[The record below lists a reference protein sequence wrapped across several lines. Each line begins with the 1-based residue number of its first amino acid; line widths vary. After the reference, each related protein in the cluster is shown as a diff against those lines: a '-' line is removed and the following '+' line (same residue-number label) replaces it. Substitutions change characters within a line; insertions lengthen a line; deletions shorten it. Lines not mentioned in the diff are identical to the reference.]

1 MLEKYVS
8 KGSKKLRC
16 GFTTGTCAAAA
27 SAGAARMLLS
37 GKVIENITVIT
48 PSGNSV
54 TVGLTDIK
62 KENDYVSC
70 AVQKDSGD
78 DPDVT
83 DKILVYSTVSYEKS
97 GITVDGGEGVGR
109 VTKKGLKQQIGE
121 AAINPVP
128 RKMIEEQLKVHVYG
142 YVPVV
147 SECVLESRYL
157 GLQIPEEVE
166 KIDEKLEH
174 LARVME
180 DTVDL
185 DGILELARNVSAMQ
199 EDTQV
204 KEHLLNLSDPLQK
217 GIRIAVAHDEAFCF
231 IYPDNLEIL
240 KKLGAEIVTFSP
252 IHDRSLPENIQGIV
266 LYGGYP
272 ELYAKELSEN
282 DSMRESIC
290 HAVTLGVPC
299 IAECGGF
306 MYLQERM
313 EGSDGKIY
321 DMAGA
326 LFGKSYKTE
335 KLRRFGYIILSKGT
349 VFGHNVGNIT
359 AHEFHYYESEEC
371 GHAFTAKKPM
381 STRGWECMIS
391 TDTILAG
398 YPHIHYMF

>member
-128 RKMIEEQLKVHVYG
+128 RKMIEEQLKTAASDYSYDGGLKAVISVPMGIQIAKKTFNPRLGIEGGISILGTTGIVEPMSEQALIDTISVELDVRRAQNEEFIIVTPGNYG
-142 YVPVV
+142 QDFLRDNLGIAVDKCVKCSNFIGDTIDMCIEKGFKSMLLVGHIGKLSKLGCTIYNTH
-147 SECVLESRYL
+147 SRYADGRMEAFALCAALCGAEREVLENIL
-157 GLQIPEEVE
+157 GCITT
-166 KIDEKLEH
+166 D
-174 LARVME
+174 A
-180 DTVDL
+180 
-185 DGILELARNVSAMQ
+185 A
-199 EDTQV
+199 
-204 KEHLLNLSDPLQK
+204 
-217 GIRIAVAHDEAFCF
+217 
-231 IYPDNLEIL
+231 LEIL
-240 KKLGAEIVTFSP
+240 KKEGIFDETIKMLEKRI
-252 IHDRSLPENIQGIV
+252 DRSL
-266 LYGGYP
+266 
-272 ELYAKELSEN
+272 
-282 DSMRESIC
+282 
-290 HAVTLGVPC
+290 
-299 IAECGGF
+299 
-306 MYLQERM
+306 
-313 EGSDGKIY
+313 
-321 DMAGA
+321 
-326 LFGKSYKTE
+326 
-335 KLRRFGYIILSKGT
+335 KLRAKGSIETDEALKDLFAPYTEEFAWKTLYRIQINDGTLILER
-349 VFGHNVGNIT
+349 
-359 AHEFHYYESEEC
+359 AEESRQ
-371 GHAFTAKKPM
+371 GQP
-381 STRGWECMIS
+381 
-391 TDTILAG
+391 
-398 YPHIHYMF
+398 

>member
-128 RKMIEEQLKVHVYG
+128 RKMIEEQLKTAASDYSYDGGLKAVISVPMGIQIAKKTFNPRLGIEGGISILGTTGIVEPMSEQALIDTISVELDVRKAQNEEFIIVTPGNYG
-142 YVPVV
+142 QDFLRDNLGIAVDKCVKCSNFIGDTIDMCIEKGFKSMLLVGHIGKLSKLGCTIYNTH
-147 SECVLESRYL
+147 SRYADGRMEAFALCAALCGAEREVLENIL
-157 GLQIPEEVE
+157 GCITT
-166 KIDEKLEH
+166 D
-174 LARVME
+174 A
-180 DTVDL
+180 
-185 DGILELARNVSAMQ
+185 A
-199 EDTQV
+199 
-204 KEHLLNLSDPLQK
+204 
-217 GIRIAVAHDEAFCF
+217 
-231 IYPDNLEIL
+231 LEIL
-240 KKLGAEIVTFSP
+240 KKEGIFDETIKMLEKRI
-252 IHDRSLPENIQGIV
+252 DRSLKLRAKSSIEIGMITFSEEYGI
-266 LYGGYP
+266 L
-272 ELYAKELSEN
+272 
-282 DSMRESIC
+282 C
-290 HAVTLGVPC
+290 
-299 IAECGGF
+299 
-306 MYLQERM
+306 
-313 EGSDGKIY
+313 
-321 DMAGA
+321 
-326 LFGKSYKTE
+326 KTE
-335 KLRRFGYIILSKGT
+335 NADNMLEKLK
-349 VFGHNVGNIT
+349 
-359 AHEFHYYESEEC
+359 
-371 GHAFTAKKPM
+371 
-381 STRGWECMIS
+381 
-391 TDTILAG
+391 
-398 YPHIHYMF
+398 

>member
-128 RKMIEEQLKVHVYG
+128 RKMIEEQLKTAASDYSYDGGLKAVISVPMGIQIAKKTFNPRLGIEGGISILGTTGIVEPMSEQALIDTISVELDVRKAQNEEFIIVTPGNYG
-142 YVPVV
+142 QDFLRDNLGIAVDKCVKCSNFIGDTIDICIEKGFKSMLLVGHIGKLSKLGCTIYNTH
-147 SECVLESRYL
+147 SRYADGRMEAFALCAALCGAEREVLENIL
-157 GLQIPEEVE
+157 GCITT
-166 KIDEKLEH
+166 D
-174 LARVME
+174 A
-180 DTVDL
+180 
-185 DGILELARNVSAMQ
+185 A
-199 EDTQV
+199 
-204 KEHLLNLSDPLQK
+204 
-217 GIRIAVAHDEAFCF
+217 
-231 IYPDNLEIL
+231 LEIL
-240 KKLGAEIVTFSP
+240 KKEGIFDETIKMLEKRI
-252 IHDRSLPENIQGIV
+252 DRSLKLRAKGSIEIGMITFSEEYGI
-266 LYGGYP
+266 L
-272 ELYAKELSEN
+272 
-282 DSMRESIC
+282 C
-290 HAVTLGVPC
+290 
-299 IAECGGF
+299 
-306 MYLQERM
+306 
-313 EGSDGKIY
+313 
-321 DMAGA
+321 
-326 LFGKSYKTE
+326 KTE
-335 KLRRFGYIILSKGT
+335 NADNMLEKLK
-349 VFGHNVGNIT
+349 
-359 AHEFHYYESEEC
+359 
-371 GHAFTAKKPM
+371 
-381 STRGWECMIS
+381 
-391 TDTILAG
+391 
-398 YPHIHYMF
+398 

>member
-128 RKMIEEQLKVHVYG
+128 RKMIEEQLKTAASDYSYDGGLKAVISVPMGIQIAKKTFNPRLGIEGGISILGTTGIVEPMSEQALIDTISVELDVRKAQNEEFIIVTPGNYG
-142 YVPVV
+142 QDFLRDNLGIAVDKCVKCSNFIGDTIDMCIEKGFKSMLLVGHIGKLSKLGCTIYNTN
-147 SECVLESRYL
+147 SRYADGRMEAFALCAALCGAEREVLENIL
-157 GLQIPEEVE
+157 GCITT
-166 KIDEKLEH
+166 D
-174 LARVME
+174 A
-180 DTVDL
+180 
-185 DGILELARNVSAMQ
+185 A
-199 EDTQV
+199 
-204 KEHLLNLSDPLQK
+204 
-217 GIRIAVAHDEAFCF
+217 
-231 IYPDNLEIL
+231 LEIL
-240 KKLGAEIVTFSP
+240 KKEGIFDETIKMLEKRI
-252 IHDRSLPENIQGIV
+252 DRSLKLRAKGSIEIGMITFSEEYGI
-266 LYGGYP
+266 L
-272 ELYAKELSEN
+272 
-282 DSMRESIC
+282 C
-290 HAVTLGVPC
+290 
-299 IAECGGF
+299 
-306 MYLQERM
+306 
-313 EGSDGKIY
+313 
-321 DMAGA
+321 
-326 LFGKSYKTE
+326 KTE
-335 KLRRFGYIILSKGT
+335 NADNMLEKLK
-349 VFGHNVGNIT
+349 
-359 AHEFHYYESEEC
+359 
-371 GHAFTAKKPM
+371 
-381 STRGWECMIS
+381 
-391 TDTILAG
+391 
-398 YPHIHYMF
+398 

>member
-128 RKMIEEQLKVHVYG
+128 RKMIEEQLKTAASDYSYDGGLKAVISVPMGIQIAKKTFNPRLGIEGGISILGTTGIVEPMSEQALIDTISVELDLRKAQNEEFIIVTPGNYG
-142 YVPVV
+142 QDFLRDNLGIAVDKCVKCSNFIGDTIDMCIEKGFKSMLLVGHIGKLSKLGCTIYNTH
-147 SECVLESRYL
+147 SRYADGRMEAFALCAALCGAEREVLENIL
-157 GLQIPEEVE
+157 GCITT
-166 KIDEKLEH
+166 D
-174 LARVME
+174 A
-180 DTVDL
+180 T
-185 DGILELARNVSAMQ
+185 
-199 EDTQV
+199 
-204 KEHLLNLSDPLQK
+204 
-217 GIRIAVAHDEAFCF
+217 
-231 IYPDNLEIL
+231 LEIL
-240 KKLGAEIVTFSP
+240 KKEGIFDETIKMLEKRI
-252 IHDRSLPENIQGIV
+252 DRSLKLRAKGSIEIGMITFSEEYGI
-266 LYGGYP
+266 L
-272 ELYAKELSEN
+272 
-282 DSMRESIC
+282 C
-290 HAVTLGVPC
+290 
-299 IAECGGF
+299 
-306 MYLQERM
+306 
-313 EGSDGKIY
+313 
-321 DMAGA
+321 
-326 LFGKSYKTE
+326 KTE
-335 KLRRFGYIILSKGT
+335 NADNMLEKLK
-349 VFGHNVGNIT
+349 
-359 AHEFHYYESEEC
+359 
-371 GHAFTAKKPM
+371 
-381 STRGWECMIS
+381 
-391 TDTILAG
+391 
-398 YPHIHYMF
+398 

>member
-128 RKMIEEQLKVHVYG
+128 RKMIEEQLKTAASDYSYDGGLKAVISVPMGIQIVKKTFNPRLGIEGGISILGTTGIVEPMSEQALIDTISVELDVRKAQNEEFIIVTPGNYG
-142 YVPVV
+142 QDFLRDNLGIAVDKCVKCSNFIGDTIDMCIEKGFKSMLLVGHIGKLSKLGCTIYNTH
-147 SECVLESRYL
+147 SRYADGRMEAFALCAALCGAEREVLENIL
-157 GLQIPEEVE
+157 GCITT
-166 KIDEKLEH
+166 D
-174 LARVME
+174 A
-180 DTVDL
+180 
-185 DGILELARNVSAMQ
+185 A
-199 EDTQV
+199 
-204 KEHLLNLSDPLQK
+204 
-217 GIRIAVAHDEAFCF
+217 
-231 IYPDNLEIL
+231 LEIL
-240 KKLGAEIVTFSP
+240 KKEGIFDETIKMLEKRI
-252 IHDRSLPENIQGIV
+252 DRSLKLRAKGSIEIGMITFSEEYGI
-266 LYGGYP
+266 L
-272 ELYAKELSEN
+272 
-282 DSMRESIC
+282 C
-290 HAVTLGVPC
+290 
-299 IAECGGF
+299 
-306 MYLQERM
+306 
-313 EGSDGKIY
+313 
-321 DMAGA
+321 
-326 LFGKSYKTE
+326 KTE
-335 KLRRFGYIILSKGT
+335 NADNMLEKLK
-349 VFGHNVGNIT
+349 
-359 AHEFHYYESEEC
+359 
-371 GHAFTAKKPM
+371 
-381 STRGWECMIS
+381 
-391 TDTILAG
+391 
-398 YPHIHYMF
+398 

>member
-128 RKMIEEQLKVHVYG
+128 RKMIEEQLKTAASDYSYDGGLKAVISVPMGIQIAKKTFNPRLGIDGGISILGTTGIVEPMSEQALIDTISVELDVRKAQNEEFIIVTPGNYG
-142 YVPVV
+142 QDFLRDNLGIAVDKCVKCSNFIGDTIDMCIEKGFKSMLLVGHIGKLSKLGCTIYNTHARYADGRM
-147 SECVLESRYL
+147 EAFALCAALCGAEREVLENIL
-157 GLQIPEEVE
+157 GCITT
-166 KIDEKLEH
+166 D
-174 LARVME
+174 A
-180 DTVDL
+180 
-185 DGILELARNVSAMQ
+185 A
-199 EDTQV
+199 
-204 KEHLLNLSDPLQK
+204 
-217 GIRIAVAHDEAFCF
+217 
-231 IYPDNLEIL
+231 LEIL
-240 KKLGAEIVTFSP
+240 KKEGIFDETIKMLEKRI
-252 IHDRSLPENIQGIV
+252 DRSLKLRAKGSIEIGMITFSEEYGI
-266 LYGGYP
+266 L
-272 ELYAKELSEN
+272 
-282 DSMRESIC
+282 C
-290 HAVTLGVPC
+290 
-299 IAECGGF
+299 
-306 MYLQERM
+306 
-313 EGSDGKIY
+313 
-321 DMAGA
+321 
-326 LFGKSYKTE
+326 KTE
-335 KLRRFGYIILSKGT
+335 NADNMLEKLK
-349 VFGHNVGNIT
+349 
-359 AHEFHYYESEEC
+359 
-371 GHAFTAKKPM
+371 
-381 STRGWECMIS
+381 
-391 TDTILAG
+391 
-398 YPHIHYMF
+398 

>member
-128 RKMIEEQLKVHVYG
+128 RKMIEEQLKTAASDYSYDGGLKAVISVPMGIQIAKKTFNPRLGIEGGISILGTTGIVEPMSEQALIDTISVELDVRKAQNEEFIIVTPGNYG
-142 YVPVV
+142 QDFLRDNLGIAVDKCVKCSNFIGDTIDMCIEKGFKSMLLVGHIGKLSKLGCTIYNTH
-147 SECVLESRYL
+147 SRYADGRMEAFALCAALCGAEREVLENIL
-157 GLQIPEEVE
+157 GCITT
-166 KIDEKLEH
+166 D
-174 LARVME
+174 A
-180 DTVDL
+180 
-185 DGILELARNVSAMQ
+185 A
-199 EDTQV
+199 
-204 KEHLLNLSDPLQK
+204 
-217 GIRIAVAHDEAFCF
+217 
-231 IYPDNLEIL
+231 LEIL
-240 KKLGAEIVTFSP
+240 KKEGIFNETIKMLEKRI
-252 IHDRSLPENIQGIV
+252 DRSLKLRAKGSIEIGMITFSEEYGI
-266 LYGGYP
+266 L
-272 ELYAKELSEN
+272 
-282 DSMRESIC
+282 C
-290 HAVTLGVPC
+290 
-299 IAECGGF
+299 
-306 MYLQERM
+306 
-313 EGSDGKIY
+313 
-321 DMAGA
+321 
-326 LFGKSYKTE
+326 KTE
-335 KLRRFGYIILSKGT
+335 NADNMLKKLK
-349 VFGHNVGNIT
+349 
-359 AHEFHYYESEEC
+359 
-371 GHAFTAKKPM
+371 
-381 STRGWECMIS
+381 
-391 TDTILAG
+391 
-398 YPHIHYMF
+398 

>member
-128 RKMIEEQLKVHVYG
+128 RKMIEEQLKTAASDYSYDGGLKAVISVPMGIQIAKKTVNPRLGIEGGISILGTTGIVEPMSEQALIDTISVELDVRKAQNEEFIIVTPGNYG
-142 YVPVV
+142 QDFLRDNLGIAVDKCVKCSNFIGDTIDMCIEKGFKSMLLVGHIGKLSKLGCTIYNTH
-147 SECVLESRYL
+147 SRYADGRMEAFALCAALCGAEREVLENIL
-157 GLQIPEEVE
+157 GCITT
-166 KIDEKLEH
+166 D
-174 LARVME
+174 A
-180 DTVDL
+180 
-185 DGILELARNVSAMQ
+185 A
-199 EDTQV
+199 
-204 KEHLLNLSDPLQK
+204 
-217 GIRIAVAHDEAFCF
+217 
-231 IYPDNLEIL
+231 LEIL
-240 KKLGAEIVTFSP
+240 KKEGIFDETIKMLEKRI
-252 IHDRSLPENIQGIV
+252 DRSLKLRAKGSIEIGMITFSEEYGI
-266 LYGGYP
+266 L
-272 ELYAKELSEN
+272 
-282 DSMRESIC
+282 C
-290 HAVTLGVPC
+290 
-299 IAECGGF
+299 
-306 MYLQERM
+306 
-313 EGSDGKIY
+313 
-321 DMAGA
+321 
-326 LFGKSYKTE
+326 KTE
-335 KLRRFGYIILSKGT
+335 NADNMLEKLK
-349 VFGHNVGNIT
+349 
-359 AHEFHYYESEEC
+359 
-371 GHAFTAKKPM
+371 
-381 STRGWECMIS
+381 
-391 TDTILAG
+391 
-398 YPHIHYMF
+398 

>member
-128 RKMIEEQLKVHVYG
+128 RKMIEEQLKTAASDYSYDGGLKAVISVPMGIQIAKKTFNPRLGIEGGISILGTTGIVEPMSEQALIDTISVELDVRKAQNEEFIIVTPGNYG
-142 YVPVV
+142 QDFLRDNLGIAVDKCVKCSNFRGDTIDMCIEKGFKSMLLVGHIGKLSKLGCTIYNTH
-147 SECVLESRYL
+147 SRYADGRMEAFALCAALCGAEREVLENIL
-157 GLQIPEEVE
+157 GCITT
-166 KIDEKLEH
+166 D
-174 LARVME
+174 A
-180 DTVDL
+180 
-185 DGILELARNVSAMQ
+185 A
-199 EDTQV
+199 
-204 KEHLLNLSDPLQK
+204 
-217 GIRIAVAHDEAFCF
+217 
-231 IYPDNLEIL
+231 LEIL
-240 KKLGAEIVTFSP
+240 KKEGIFDETIKMLEKRI
-252 IHDRSLPENIQGIV
+252 DRSLKLRAKGSIEIGMITFSEEYGI
-266 LYGGYP
+266 L
-272 ELYAKELSEN
+272 
-282 DSMRESIC
+282 C
-290 HAVTLGVPC
+290 
-299 IAECGGF
+299 
-306 MYLQERM
+306 
-313 EGSDGKIY
+313 
-321 DMAGA
+321 
-326 LFGKSYKTE
+326 KTE
-335 KLRRFGYIILSKGT
+335 NADNMLEKLK
-349 VFGHNVGNIT
+349 
-359 AHEFHYYESEEC
+359 
-371 GHAFTAKKPM
+371 
-381 STRGWECMIS
+381 
-391 TDTILAG
+391 
-398 YPHIHYMF
+398 

>member
-128 RKMIEEQLKVHVYG
+128 RKMIEEQLKTAASDYSYDGGLKAVISVPMGIQIAKKTFNPRLGIEGGISILGTTGIVEPMSEQALIDTISVELDVRKAQNEEFIIVTPGNYG
-142 YVPVV
+142 QDFLRDNLGIAVDKCVKCSNFIGDTIDMCIEKGFKSMLLVGHIGKLSKLGCTIYNTHSRYADGRMEAFALCVALCGA
-147 SECVLESRYL
+147 EREVLENIL
-157 GLQIPEEVE
+157 GCITT
-166 KIDEKLEH
+166 D
-174 LARVME
+174 A
-180 DTVDL
+180 
-185 DGILELARNVSAMQ
+185 A
-199 EDTQV
+199 
-204 KEHLLNLSDPLQK
+204 
-217 GIRIAVAHDEAFCF
+217 
-231 IYPDNLEIL
+231 LEIL
-240 KKLGAEIVTFSP
+240 KKEGIFDETIKMLEKRI
-252 IHDRSLPENIQGIV
+252 DRSLKLRAKGSIEIGMITFSEEYGI
-266 LYGGYP
+266 L
-272 ELYAKELSEN
+272 
-282 DSMRESIC
+282 C
-290 HAVTLGVPC
+290 
-299 IAECGGF
+299 
-306 MYLQERM
+306 
-313 EGSDGKIY
+313 
-321 DMAGA
+321 
-326 LFGKSYKTE
+326 KTE
-335 KLRRFGYIILSKGT
+335 NADNMLEKLK
-349 VFGHNVGNIT
+349 
-359 AHEFHYYESEEC
+359 
-371 GHAFTAKKPM
+371 
-381 STRGWECMIS
+381 
-391 TDTILAG
+391 
-398 YPHIHYMF
+398 

>member
-128 RKMIEEQLKVHVYG
+128 RKMIEEQLKTAASDYSYDGGLKAVISVPMGIQIAKKTFNPRLGIEGGISILGTTGIVEPMSEQALIDTISVELDVRKAQNEEFIIVTPGNYG
-142 YVPVV
+142 QDFLRDNLGIAVDKCVKCSNFIGDAIDMCIEKGFKSMLLVGHIGKLSKLGCTIYNTH
-147 SECVLESRYL
+147 SRYADGRMEAFALCAALCGAEREVLENIL
-157 GLQIPEEVE
+157 GCITT
-166 KIDEKLEH
+166 D
-174 LARVME
+174 A
-180 DTVDL
+180 
-185 DGILELARNVSAMQ
+185 A
-199 EDTQV
+199 
-204 KEHLLNLSDPLQK
+204 
-217 GIRIAVAHDEAFCF
+217 
-231 IYPDNLEIL
+231 LEIL
-240 KKLGAEIVTFSP
+240 KKEGIFDETIKMLEKRI
-252 IHDRSLPENIQGIV
+252 DRSLKLRAKGSIEIGMITFSEEYGI
-266 LYGGYP
+266 L
-272 ELYAKELSEN
+272 
-282 DSMRESIC
+282 C
-290 HAVTLGVPC
+290 
-299 IAECGGF
+299 
-306 MYLQERM
+306 
-313 EGSDGKIY
+313 
-321 DMAGA
+321 
-326 LFGKSYKTE
+326 KTE
-335 KLRRFGYIILSKGT
+335 NADNMLEKLK
-349 VFGHNVGNIT
+349 
-359 AHEFHYYESEEC
+359 
-371 GHAFTAKKPM
+371 
-381 STRGWECMIS
+381 
-391 TDTILAG
+391 
-398 YPHIHYMF
+398 

>member
-128 RKMIEEQLKVHVYG
+128 RKMIEEQLKTAASDYSYDGGLKAVISVPMGIQIAKKTFNPRLGIEGGISILGTTGIVEPMSEQALIDTISVELDVRKAQNEEFIIVTPGNYG
-142 YVPVV
+142 QDFLRDNLGIAVDKCVKCSNFIGDTIDMCIEKGFKSMLLVGHIGKLSKLGCTIYNTH
-147 SECVLESRYL
+147 SRYADGRMEAFALCAALCGAEREVLENIL
-157 GLQIPEEVE
+157 GCITT
-166 KIDEKLEH
+166 D
-174 LARVME
+174 A
-180 DTVDL
+180 
-185 DGILELARNVSAMQ
+185 A
-199 EDTQV
+199 
-204 KEHLLNLSDPLQK
+204 
-217 GIRIAVAHDEAFCF
+217 
-231 IYPDNLEIL
+231 LEIL
-240 KKLGAEIVTFSP
+240 KKEGIFDETIKMLEKRI
-252 IHDRSLPENIQGIV
+252 DRSLKLRSKGSIEIGMITFSEEYGI
-266 LYGGYP
+266 L
-272 ELYAKELSEN
+272 
-282 DSMRESIC
+282 C
-290 HAVTLGVPC
+290 
-299 IAECGGF
+299 
-306 MYLQERM
+306 
-313 EGSDGKIY
+313 
-321 DMAGA
+321 
-326 LFGKSYKTE
+326 KTE
-335 KLRRFGYIILSKGT
+335 YAVNMVKKLK
-349 VFGHNVGNIT
+349 
-359 AHEFHYYESEEC
+359 
-371 GHAFTAKKPM
+371 
-381 STRGWECMIS
+381 
-391 TDTILAG
+391 
-398 YPHIHYMF
+398 

>member
-128 RKMIEEQLKVHVYG
+128 RKMIEEQLKTAASDYSYDGGLKAVISVSMGIQIAKKTFNPRLGIEGGISILGTTGIVEPMSEQALIDTISVELDVRKAQNEEFIIVTPGNYG
-142 YVPVV
+142 QDFLRDNLGIAVDKCVKCSNFIGDTIDMCIEKGFKSMLLVGHIGKLSKLGCTIYNTH
-147 SECVLESRYL
+147 SRYADGRMEAFALCAALCGAEREVLENIL
-157 GLQIPEEVE
+157 GCITT
-166 KIDEKLEH
+166 D
-174 LARVME
+174 A
-180 DTVDL
+180 
-185 DGILELARNVSAMQ
+185 A
-199 EDTQV
+199 
-204 KEHLLNLSDPLQK
+204 
-217 GIRIAVAHDEAFCF
+217 
-231 IYPDNLEIL
+231 LEIL
-240 KKLGAEIVTFSP
+240 KKEGIFDETIKMLEKRI
-252 IHDRSLPENIQGIV
+252 DRSLKLRAKGSIEIGMITFSEEYGI
-266 LYGGYP
+266 L
-272 ELYAKELSEN
+272 
-282 DSMRESIC
+282 C
-290 HAVTLGVPC
+290 
-299 IAECGGF
+299 
-306 MYLQERM
+306 
-313 EGSDGKIY
+313 
-321 DMAGA
+321 
-326 LFGKSYKTE
+326 KTE
-335 KLRRFGYIILSKGT
+335 NADNMLEKLK
-349 VFGHNVGNIT
+349 
-359 AHEFHYYESEEC
+359 
-371 GHAFTAKKPM
+371 
-381 STRGWECMIS
+381 
-391 TDTILAG
+391 
-398 YPHIHYMF
+398 

>member
-128 RKMIEEQLKVHVYG
+128 RKMIEEQLKTAASDYSYDGGLKAVISVPMGIQIAKKTFNPRLGIEGGISILGTTGIVEPMSEQALIDTISVELDVRKAQNEEFIIVTPGNYG
-142 YVPVV
+142 QDFLRDNLGIAVDK
-147 SECVLESRYL
+147 CVKCSNFIGDTIDMCIEKGFKSMLLVGHIGKLSKLGCTIYNTHSRY
-157 GLQIPEEVE
+157 
-166 KIDEKLEH
+166 
-174 LARVME
+174 A
-180 DTVDL
+180 
-185 DGILELARNVSAMQ
+185 DGRM
-199 EDTQV
+199 
-204 KEHLLNLSDPLQK
+204 
-217 GIRIAVAHDEAFCF
+217 EAFALCAALCGAEREVLKN
-231 IYPDNLEIL
+231 ILGCITTDAALEIL
-240 KKLGAEIVTFSP
+240 KKEGIFDETIKMLEKRI
-252 IHDRSLPENIQGIV
+252 DRSLKLRAKGSIEIGMITFSEEYGI
-266 LYGGYP
+266 L
-272 ELYAKELSEN
+272 
-282 DSMRESIC
+282 C
-290 HAVTLGVPC
+290 
-299 IAECGGF
+299 
-306 MYLQERM
+306 
-313 EGSDGKIY
+313 
-321 DMAGA
+321 
-326 LFGKSYKTE
+326 KTE
-335 KLRRFGYIILSKGT
+335 NADNMLEKLK
-349 VFGHNVGNIT
+349 
-359 AHEFHYYESEEC
+359 
-371 GHAFTAKKPM
+371 
-381 STRGWECMIS
+381 
-391 TDTILAG
+391 
-398 YPHIHYMF
+398 

>member
-128 RKMIEEQLKVHVYG
+128 RKMIEEQLKTAASDYSYDGGLKAVISVPMGIQIAKKTFNPRLGIEGGISILGTTGIVEPMSEQALIDTISVELDVRKAQNEEFIIVTPGNYG
-142 YVPVV
+142 QDFLRDNLGIAVDKCVKCSNFIGDTIDMCIEKGFKSMLLVGHIGKLSKLGCTIYNTH
-147 SECVLESRYL
+147 SRYADGRMEAFALCAALCGAERQVLENIL
-157 GLQIPEEVE
+157 GCITT
-166 KIDEKLEH
+166 D
-174 LARVME
+174 A
-180 DTVDL
+180 
-185 DGILELARNVSAMQ
+185 A
-199 EDTQV
+199 
-204 KEHLLNLSDPLQK
+204 
-217 GIRIAVAHDEAFCF
+217 
-231 IYPDNLEIL
+231 LEIL
-240 KKLGAEIVTFSP
+240 KKEGIFDETIKMLEKRI
-252 IHDRSLPENIQGIV
+252 DRSLKLRAKGSIEIGMITFSEEYGI
-266 LYGGYP
+266 L
-272 ELYAKELSEN
+272 
-282 DSMRESIC
+282 C
-290 HAVTLGVPC
+290 
-299 IAECGGF
+299 
-306 MYLQERM
+306 
-313 EGSDGKIY
+313 
-321 DMAGA
+321 
-326 LFGKSYKTE
+326 KTE
-335 KLRRFGYIILSKGT
+335 NADNMLEKLK
-349 VFGHNVGNIT
+349 
-359 AHEFHYYESEEC
+359 
-371 GHAFTAKKPM
+371 
-381 STRGWECMIS
+381 
-391 TDTILAG
+391 
-398 YPHIHYMF
+398 

>member
-128 RKMIEEQLKVHVYG
+128 RKMIEEQLKTAASDYSYDGGLKAVISVPMGIQIAKKTFNPRLGIEGGISILGTTGIVEPMSEQALIDTISVELDVRKAQNEEFIIVTPGNYG
-142 YVPVV
+142 QDFLRDNLGIAVDKCVKCSNFIGDTIDMCIEKGFKSMLLVGHIGKLSKLGCTIYNTH
-147 SECVLESRYL
+147 SRYADGRMEAFALCAALCGAEREVLENIL
-157 GLQIPEEVE
+157 GCITT
-166 KIDEKLEH
+166 D
-174 LARVME
+174 A
-180 DTVDL
+180 
-185 DGILELARNVSAMQ
+185 A
-199 EDTQV
+199 
-204 KEHLLNLSDPLQK
+204 
-217 GIRIAVAHDEAFCF
+217 
-231 IYPDNLEIL
+231 LEIL
-240 KKLGAEIVTFSP
+240 KKEGIFDETIKMLEKRI
-252 IHDRSLPENIQGIV
+252 DRSLKLRSKGSIEIGMRTFSEEYGI
-266 LYGGYP
+266 L
-272 ELYAKELSEN
+272 
-282 DSMRESIC
+282 C
-290 HAVTLGVPC
+290 
-299 IAECGGF
+299 
-306 MYLQERM
+306 
-313 EGSDGKIY
+313 
-321 DMAGA
+321 
-326 LFGKSYKTE
+326 KTE
-335 KLRRFGYIILSKGT
+335 NADNMLKKLK
-349 VFGHNVGNIT
+349 
-359 AHEFHYYESEEC
+359 
-371 GHAFTAKKPM
+371 
-381 STRGWECMIS
+381 
-391 TDTILAG
+391 
-398 YPHIHYMF
+398 

>member
-128 RKMIEEQLKVHVYG
+128 RKMIEEQLKTAASDYSYDGGLKAVISVPMGIQIAKKTFNPRLGIEGVISILGTTGIVEPMSEQALIDTISVELDVRKAQNEEFIIVTPGNYG
-142 YVPVV
+142 QDFLRDNLGIAVDKCVKCSNFIGDTIDMCIEKGFKSMLLVGHIGKLSKLGCTIYNTH
-147 SECVLESRYL
+147 SRYADGRMEAFALCAALCGAEREVLENIL
-157 GLQIPEEVE
+157 GCITT
-166 KIDEKLEH
+166 D
-174 LARVME
+174 A
-180 DTVDL
+180 
-185 DGILELARNVSAMQ
+185 A
-199 EDTQV
+199 
-204 KEHLLNLSDPLQK
+204 
-217 GIRIAVAHDEAFCF
+217 
-231 IYPDNLEIL
+231 LEIL
-240 KKLGAEIVTFSP
+240 KKEGIFDETIKMLEKRI
-252 IHDRSLPENIQGIV
+252 DRSLKLRAKGSIEIGMITFSEEYGI
-266 LYGGYP
+266 L
-272 ELYAKELSEN
+272 
-282 DSMRESIC
+282 C
-290 HAVTLGVPC
+290 
-299 IAECGGF
+299 
-306 MYLQERM
+306 
-313 EGSDGKIY
+313 
-321 DMAGA
+321 
-326 LFGKSYKTE
+326 KTE
-335 KLRRFGYIILSKGT
+335 NADNMLEKLK
-349 VFGHNVGNIT
+349 
-359 AHEFHYYESEEC
+359 
-371 GHAFTAKKPM
+371 
-381 STRGWECMIS
+381 
-391 TDTILAG
+391 
-398 YPHIHYMF
+398 

>member
-128 RKMIEEQLKVHVYG
+128 RKMIEEQLKTAASDYSYDGGLKAVISVPMGIQIAKKTFNPRLGIEGGISILGTTGIVEPMSEQALIDTISVELDVRKAQNEEFIIVTPGNYG
-142 YVPVV
+142 QDFLRDNLGIAVDKCVKCSNFIGDTIDMCIEKGFKSMLLVGHIGKLSKLGCTIYNTH
-147 SECVLESRYL
+147 SRYADGRMEAFALCTALCGAEREVLENIL
-157 GLQIPEEVE
+157 GCITT
-166 KIDEKLEH
+166 D
-174 LARVME
+174 A
-180 DTVDL
+180 
-185 DGILELARNVSAMQ
+185 A
-199 EDTQV
+199 
-204 KEHLLNLSDPLQK
+204 
-217 GIRIAVAHDEAFCF
+217 
-231 IYPDNLEIL
+231 LEIL
-240 KKLGAEIVTFSP
+240 KKEGIFDETIKMLEKRI
-252 IHDRSLPENIQGIV
+252 DRSLKLRSKGSIEIGMITFSEEYGI
-266 LYGGYP
+266 L
-272 ELYAKELSEN
+272 
-282 DSMRESIC
+282 C
-290 HAVTLGVPC
+290 
-299 IAECGGF
+299 
-306 MYLQERM
+306 
-313 EGSDGKIY
+313 
-321 DMAGA
+321 
-326 LFGKSYKTE
+326 KTE
-335 KLRRFGYIILSKGT
+335 NADNMLEKLK
-349 VFGHNVGNIT
+349 
-359 AHEFHYYESEEC
+359 
-371 GHAFTAKKPM
+371 
-381 STRGWECMIS
+381 
-391 TDTILAG
+391 
-398 YPHIHYMF
+398 